1 MWKGRISEE
10 LLVMGEDFLLKK
22 EELNYNEDSIYEE
35 SGITQRGNDD
45 LRIRSGKRG
54 GTGKYVANTR
64 RMNRENKPEKKVFGI
79 TRVNP
84 EYEDDESTQE
94 EIPED
99 IREIMEE
106 LFYEERRRRHMAIVI
121 FALMV
126 IMVLLVSVAR
136 FADRRASYDGSYQQ
150 TQYTPISSDM
160 KIMLPKYMQEVLL
173 CSEAAKQ
180 EYDGTLSLSSAVKRG
195 NPYRPFY
202 FEYTLVNCSGTLFLG
217 EQEDLSDAKEY
228 PMEEGVQYLAIDN
241 LKVDTTYYYKVVVGE
256 QEFFGEFH
264 TAASTRFVNIPGLVN
279 TRDIGGGRTLDG
291 KKVKQGLLIRGVE
304 LDGLINANYF
314 IPVDQLENVKNSF
327 GFVYDLDLRSPSIFT
342 GTYVSRLGIPHT
354 FHDAPM
360 YGEIFDRRQMETIRR
375 IFSDL
380 ADPQKY
386 PMYLHCT
393 WGQDRTG
400 TFIFLLQGVLNMSEE
415 DMRRE
420 YLLTAYANPGL
431 AESRNMDV
439 IVSGLA
445 AFEGD
450 TLQEKIVTFLTQEVG
465 VTEEEITSI
474 RSIFLDE

>member
-1 MWKGRISEE
+1 MESATSGE
-10 LLVMGEDFLLKK
+10 LLVMGEDFLLKM
-22 EELNYNEDSIYEE
+22 EELNYRGDSTYEE
-35 SGITQRGNDD
+35 SGLIQCSNDD
-45 LRIRSGKRG
+45 FRIRSGKRTG
-54 GTGKYVANTR
+54 AGKYAANSKR
-64 RMNRENKPEKKVFGI
+64 LNKKNKTVIKAHVI
-79 TRVNP
+79 TPVNP
-84 EYEDDESTQE
+84 EYEAGVSAQE
-94 EIPED
+94 KIPED
-99 IREIMEE
+99 IRELMEE
-106 LFYEERRRRHMAIVI
+106 VLYEERRRRHTAIVI
-121 FALMV
+121 FVLLV
-126 IMVLLVSVAR
+126 IMVLLVSIAR
-136 FADRRASYDGSYQQ
+136 FADLSVSSDGSYQQ

-304 LDGLINANYF
+304 LDGLVNVDYY
-314 IPVDQLENVKNSF
+314 IPADQLENVKNSF
-327 GFVYDLDLRSPSIFT
+327 GFVYDLDLRGSSIYA
-342 GTYVSRLGIPHT
+342 GTYASRLGIPHT

-360 YGEIFDRRQMETIRR
+360 YGEIFAKDQMETIRR

-393 WGQDRTG
+393 WGRDRTG

-420 YLLTAYANPGL
+420 YLLTAYVNPAL

-439 IVSGLA
+439 IVSGLNC
-445 AFEGD
+445 FEGN

-465 VTEEEITSI
+465 VTEAEISSI
-474 RSIFLDE
+474 RSIFLEE